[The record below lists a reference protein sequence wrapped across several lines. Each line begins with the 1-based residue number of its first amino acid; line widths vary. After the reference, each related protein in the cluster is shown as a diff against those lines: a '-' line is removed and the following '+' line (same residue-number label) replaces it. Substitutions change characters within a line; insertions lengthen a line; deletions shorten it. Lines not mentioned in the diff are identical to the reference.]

1 MIRIG
6 LAGDAMAATI
16 LRGLLDA
23 LVSTLVRRSAAE
35 AERVP
40 ARPSVQTVPDDAAD
54 SEASEVPPTAG
65 KRRLDHGFITDATA
79 VVITRNKQGHWFVCD
94 TKGQF
99 RGAFLHKHTAVSF
112 VCRHIQPAATAK
124 EI

>member
-1 MIRIG
+1 
-6 LAGDAMAATI
+6 MAATI

-23 LVSTLVRRSAAE
+23 LVSNLVRRSAAE

-40 ARPSVQTVPDDAAD
+40 ARPSARKMPDGAAD
-54 SEASEVPPTAG
+54 AEASEVPPTAG
-65 KRRLDHGFITDATA
+65 NRRLDHGFITDATA
-79 VVITRNKQGHWFVCD
+79 VVITRNKQGHWIVCD

-99 RGAFLHKHTAVSF
+99 RGAFLHEKTAVSF
-112 VCRHIQPAATAK
+112 VCRHMQPAAAPK